1 MEHMEV
7 THNLKSGPT
16 KENLSSVLF
25 FFFLNMHNRY
35 KSTERELS
43 QKNPEEMLN
52 YSL

>member
-1 MEHMEV
+1 MERIEV
-7 THNLKSGPT
+7 THNLKSGQP
-16 KENLSSVLF
+16 KKISAQCF
-25 FFFLNMHNRY
+25 FFFYKNMHNRY